1 MKIKQELIDNIV
13 SLDLTREELAK
24 QLLMARYTGLKHKA
38 EAEWLD
44 RLADMLRDGEGN
56 EEQKRI
62 YATRQNRLEQDY
74 IERKKRGIFKM
85 PIDSKENTII
95 EKAKKIEN
103 VSKYVTNTKILKS
116 IYLKNKLINFIIIK

>member
-44 RLADMLRDGEGN
+44 QLADLLRDREGVVK
-56 EEQKRI
+56 QKRI
-62 YATRQNRLEQDY
+62 YDEYQDRLTYLMDIY
-74 IERKKRGIFKM
+74 RDRSKK
-85 PIDSKENTII
+85 S
-95 EKAKKIEN
+95 
-103 VSKYVTNTKILKS
+103 
-116 IYLKNKLINFIIIK
+116 

>member
-44 RLADMLRDGEGN
+44 RLADLLRDREGVVK
-56 EEQKRI
+56 QKRI
-62 YATRQNRLEQDY
+62 YDKYQDRLTDLMDIY
-74 IERKKRGIFKM
+74 RDRSKK
-85 PIDSKENTII
+85 S
-95 EKAKKIEN
+95 
-103 VSKYVTNTKILKS
+103 
-116 IYLKNKLINFIIIK
+116 

>member
-44 RLADMLRDGEGN
+44 QLADLLRDREGVVK
-56 EEQKRI
+56 QKRI
-62 YATRQNRLEQDY
+62 YDEYQDRLTDLMDIY
-74 IERKKRGIFKM
+74 RDR
-85 PIDSKENTII
+85 SKE
-95 EKAKKIEN
+95 
-103 VSKYVTNTKILKS
+103 S
-116 IYLKNKLINFIIIK
+116 

>member
-44 RLADMLRDGEGN
+44 RLADMLRDN
-56 EEQKRI
+56 EPTVNQKRI
-62 YATRQNRLEQDY
+62 YDKYQNRITDLMDIY
-74 IERKKRGIFKM
+74 RDR
-85 PIDSKENTII
+85 SKE
-95 EKAKKIEN
+95 
-103 VSKYVTNTKILKS
+103 S
-116 IYLKNKLINFIIIK
+116 